1 MLALFFMMREVFR
14 NEHYRIEFDAEQR
27 IIRLTRTTMP
37 QSVQLLASLVSQ
49 LLGALQPL
57 RPAHV
62 LLDMRLAPGNNDPE
76 FEQAALVALRR
87 LLRGFGRVAV
97 LVHSAVGRLHF
108 QRMSRESGQDL
119 HIFSEESEALRF
131 LREQPLP
138 QAGPAF

>member
-1 MLALFFMMREVFR
+1 MLALFLMMREVFR
-14 NEHYRIEFDAEQR
+14 NEHYRVEFGAEQR
-27 IIRLTRTTMP
+27 IIRLVRTAVP
-37 QSVQLLASLVSQ
+37 QTTQLMASLVSE

-57 RPAHV
+57 RPAHI

-87 LLRGFGRVAV
+87 LLRGFGKVAV

-119 HIFSEESEALRF
+119 HIFSDESEALRF

-138 QAGPAF
+138 QAAPPS